1 MYGEQHPSRVALREA
16 REATIEQLSES
27 FARDELS
34 LEEFESRLDRAY
46 ASAHQDEIRL
56 LVSDLTVAA
65 NAPRAEA
72 EAAAAPGAAIATA
85 PRTASHTLARAS
97 EPKAAI
103 AIFGNV
109 ERRGRWALATKSQA
123 LAVFGNA
130 VLDLR
135 GAILEPGITEIDVKA
150 VFGNVE
156 IIVPPTL
163 CVECHGASIFGNFEA
178 LERLPT
184 EPDGSPTL
192 RVTGKAVF
200 GNVEIRTQLRGERL
214 LVVGHKPQ
222 R

>member
-46 ASAHQDEIRL
+46 ASVHQDEVRL

-65 NAPRAEA
+65 TAPRVETTVESGVTVDIAPRAA
-72 EAAAAPGAAIATA
+72 
-85 PRTASHTLARAS
+85 RHTLSRAI
-97 EPKAAI
+97 EPQAAL

-109 ERRGRWALATKSQA
+109 ERRGRWALAPKSRA

-135 GAILEPGITEIDVKA
+135 TAILEHEVTEIDVKA

-178 LERLPT
+178 LERVPT

-200 GNVEIRTQLRGERL
+200 GNVEIRTQLRTPRL
-214 LVVGHKPQ
+214 LGIGHKPQ

>member
-46 ASAHQDEIRL
+46 ASAHQDEVRL

-65 NAPRAEA
+65 NAPRVE
-72 EAAAAPGAAIATA
+72 AAAPGASIATA

-135 GAILEPGITEIDVKA
+135 AAILEHEVTEIDVKA

-178 LERLPT
+178 LERVPT

-200 GNVEIRTQLRGERL
+200 GNVEIRTQLRTPRL
-214 LVVGHKPQ
+214 LGIGHKPQ